1 MKLSQLLD
9 VIPERDVILIF
20 QEDTPLNRNRVYAGY
35 VNGISKKNPIR
46 KAEVNLVFIE
56 DDTFIIEIDNSK
68 QEEPK

>member
-35 VNGISKKNPIR
+35 VNGISKKIPLN
-46 KAEVNLVFIE
+46 KALVNLVFIE
-56 DDTFIIEIDNSK
+56 DDRFIIEISRK
-68 QEEPK
+68 EERKE